1 MSCNIP
7 SIIESKRDGHPLT
20 DDQIDFIIRQI
31 AKGDLP
37 PVQLG
42 AFLMA
47 VYLKG
52 MNETETISLTKAMI
66 THGERLEWPEHW
78 KELVVDKHSTGGVG
92 DKVSLPLAP
101 VLAAL
106 GLKVPMISGRGLGF
120 TGIYCN
126 VCNT

>member
-1 MSCNIP
+1 MAFNTP
-7 SIIESKRDGHPLT
+7 RIIETKRDGEKLT
-20 DDQIDFIIRQI
+20 SDQISYIVKNI
-31 AKGDLP
+31 AEEKLP

-47 VYLKG
+47 IYLKG
-52 MNETETISLTKAMI
+52 MSTDETISLTEAMI
-66 THGERLEWPEHW
+66 RHGETLEWPDEW
-78 KELVVDKHSTGGVG
+78 KDLVVDKHSTGGVG

-120 TGIYCN
+120 TGTI
-126 VCNT
+126 